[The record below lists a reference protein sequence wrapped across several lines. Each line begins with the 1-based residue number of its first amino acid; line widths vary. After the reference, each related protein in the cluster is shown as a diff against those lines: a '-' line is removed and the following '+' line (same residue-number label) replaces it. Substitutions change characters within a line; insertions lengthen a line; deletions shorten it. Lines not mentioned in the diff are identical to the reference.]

1 MTENCNLLMGV
12 KMIKKFAGYYKGHLG
27 LFALDLVC
35 ALFIAGTDLI
45 FPMVTRNFIN
55 DIIPN
60 KEIAHLFQ
68 LGFVLLLLY
77 IFRMFLEYIVGYYG
91 HLLGVKMEYDMRKQI
106 FSHIQQ
112 LPFSYFD
119 NTKTGHIMSRIVN
132 DLNEISELAHHGPE
146 DIFIS
151 AIMIIGSFILL
162 IKINIPLTLIT
173 FTIIPFMIYFA
184 MYYNSKMRRT
194 FRKVRESLADVNARL
209 EDSISGI
216 RVVKSFTNEEY
227 ENIKFDEGN
236 DYFKRMRGISVK
248 FLGVFHGGMNFFGN
262 ISSLIALVAGGYFV
276 AKGRISYGDLVAYIL
291 FINQFLQ
298 PVKRLANFIEQLQKG
313 MAGFKRFLEVMEIKP
328 DIVDKE
334 DAVGIESI
342 KGDIRFEN
350 VGFSYDNKEHVLNNI
365 NLKVKQSETVAIVGP
380 SGSGKTTL
388 CNLIP
393 RFYEISEGSLL
404 LDGVDIRGIKI
415 SDLRK
420 NIGIVS
426 QDVFLFSGTVREN
439 IAYGNINATEQEII
453 EAAEKANADE
463 FIRELKDG
471 YDSYI
476 GERGV
481 MLSGGQ
487 KQRISIAR
495 MFLKNPPVLILDEAT
510 SSLDNKSESIIQKSV
525 EKLSENRTTFIIA
538 HRLATIK
545 NAKRILV
552 LTENGIEEEGT
563 HSELLEK
570 KGIYYSL
577 YNSQFM

>member
-1 MTENCNLLMGV
+1 MGV

-27 LFALDLVC
+27 LFILDLVC
-35 ALFIAGTDLI
+35 ALLIAGTDLI
-45 FPMVTRNFIN
+45 FPMVTRKFIN
-55 DIIPN
+55 NIIPN
-60 KEIAHLFQ
+60 KEIALLFQ
-68 LGFVLLLLY
+68 LGFVLFMLY
-77 IFRMFLEYIVGYYG
+77 VFRIFLEYIVGYYG
-91 HLLGVKMEYDMRKQI
+91 HLLGVKMEYDMRKEI
-106 FSHIQQ
+106 FSHIQE

-151 AIMIIGSFILL
+151 VIMIIGSFILL

-184 MYYNSKMRRT
+184 VFYNNKMRRT

-236 DYFKRMRGISVK
+236 DYFKRMRGISVRY
-248 FLGVFHGGMNFFGN
+248 LGVFHGGMNFFGN

-276 AKGRISYGDLVAYIL
+276 STGRISFGDLVAYIL

-298 PVKRLANFIEQLQKG
+298 PVKRLADFIEQLQRG
-313 MAGFKRFLEVMEIKP
+313 MAGFKRFLEVMEIQP

-365 NLKVKQSETVAIVGP
+365 NLKVNQSETVAIVGP
-380 SGSGKTTL
+380 SGAGKTTL
-388 CNLIP
+388 CSLIP

-404 LDGVDIRGIKI
+404 LDGVDIRDIKI

-420 NIGIVS
+420 NIGLVS

-439 IAYGNINATEQEII
+439 IAYGNINATEEEII
-453 EAAEKANADE
+453 EAAKKANADE

-510 SSLDNKSESIIQKSV
+510 SSLDNRSEAIIQKSV

-552 LTENGIEEEGT
+552 LTENGIEEEGS

-577 YNSQFM
+577 YNSQFI